1 MSEKRAFRD
10 GLYEQFARIGK
21 SLASPKRLELL
32 DVLSQGPRTVEGLAG
47 LIDCSIA
54 NTSRHLQV
62 LRQARL
68 VESDKRGLY
77 VYYRLSDAAVSHLMV
92 SLHRL
97 AEKRFSELTPARER
111 MAHMRSE
118 AWRRNRQRF
127 VHGVVRGEFVLLDVR
142 SRDEF
147 SAGHLPGAIS
157 IPLRELDQRFVELPR
172 DRQVVAYC
180 RGPYCLSAL
189 EAVDLLINQG
199 LDVRHL
205 GAGIAEWRAEGGQ
218 VVIIEGSG
226 P

>member
-1 MSEKRAFRD
+1 MNDHRAFRD
-10 GLYEQFARIGK
+10 SLYEQFARIGK

-32 DVLSQGPRTVEGLAG
+32 DLLSQGPRTVEGLAA
-47 LIDCSIA
+47 LIDCSVA

-68 VESDKRGLY
+68 VESNKRGLY
-77 VYYRLSDAAVSHLMV
+77 VYYRISDAAVSHLMV

-97 AEKRFSELTPARER
+97 AENRFSELNQARER
-111 MAHMRSE
+111 MARMRSE

-127 VHGVVRGEFVLLDVR
+127 VHGVVRGEFILLDVR

-157 IPLRELDQRFVELPR
+157 IPLRELDQRFIELPK

-189 EAVDLLINQG
+189 EAVDLLVDQG

-205 GAGIAEWRAEGGQ
+205 GAGIAEWRAEGGR
-218 VVIIEGSG
+218 VVIVEGPGS
-226 P
+226 

>member
-172 DRQVVAYC
+172 DRQVVTYC
-180 RGPYCLSAL
+180 RGPYCLNAL